1 MRNLSFCRRF
11 KYDIISLKY
20 SSIDIPVTGG
30 HVGQFVAFGE
40 CVGIDGKVGIVG
52 NVESPIQ
59 YCMFSITLCPTY
71 NHFFVHSMDCLIN
84 T

>member
-1 MRNLSFCRRF
+1 MVNLSFCRRL

-52 NVESPIQ
+52 NVESPI
-59 YCMFSITLCPTY
+59 
-71 NHFFVHSMDCLIN
+71 
-84 T
+84 

>member
-1 MRNLSFCRRF
+1 MVNLSFCRRL

-30 HVGQFVAFGE
+30 HVGQFEELGE

-52 NVESPIQ
+52 NVESTIKCFACFQ
-59 YCMFSITLCPTY
+59 L
-71 NHFFVHSMDCLIN
+71 DCVLFTFIIPASKG
-84 T
+84 